1 MRKASKL
8 LKITPSRFRVS
19 PAVAGH
25 PDMLGSQE
33 KALVIM
39 ASITGYRRVSNLL
52 SKEGVDGTRVVERAA

>member
-39 ASITGYRRVSNLL
+39 AFITGYRRFSNLL